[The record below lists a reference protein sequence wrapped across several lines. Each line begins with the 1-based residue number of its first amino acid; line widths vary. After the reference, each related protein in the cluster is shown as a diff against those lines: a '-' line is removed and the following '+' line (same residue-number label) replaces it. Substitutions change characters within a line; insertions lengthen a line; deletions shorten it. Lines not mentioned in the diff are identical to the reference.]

1 MAAFLGGAVA
11 LYLAVV
17 FLVVFYL
24 VGELLLFPEKAY
36 HRMELLERYQLRHG
50 QHACNTANETESG
63 KGLGSNPIQPVIT
76 QIETLEVG
84 E

>member
-1 MAAFLGGAVA
+1 MAFLGVTVI

-24 VGELLLFPEKAY
+24 IGELLLFPEKAY
-36 HRMELLERYQLRHG
+36 HRMELWEGYQQRHG
-50 QHACNTANETESG
+50 QHACNTANETRSG